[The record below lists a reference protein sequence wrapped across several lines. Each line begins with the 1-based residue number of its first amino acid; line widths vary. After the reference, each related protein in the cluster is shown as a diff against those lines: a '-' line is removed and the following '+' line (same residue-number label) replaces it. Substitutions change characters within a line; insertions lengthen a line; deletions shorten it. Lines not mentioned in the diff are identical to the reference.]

1 MMRYLLTLALLLVAA
16 TVDAY
21 SALPH
26 PLAYAASFSHIS
38 RELDLIN
45 LGNCS
50 VANASLPLSD
60 TKAKLPNPSINLA
73 LKYVVL
79 GRGTQNYSCPALN
92 ASSDLKATIK
102 PIATGAAATLFDAS
116 CLASRSGALLH
127 QLPAM
132 LSNVPLGSISF
143 IAALLGQGTKS
154 TDLII
159 GQHYF
164 NAGGDPVFDLSLS
177 GSDSWIV
184 AKKDAAVSAPVTE
197 PSDNQSG
204 NVPWLKLGHKDG
216 CNIQEVYRVVTSQG
230 DPPSMCTGQ
239 NETFQVAY
247 AAEYWF
253 YG

>member
-1 MMRYLLTLALLLVAA
+1 MRCFLTLALLLVAA
-16 TVDAY
+16 TIDAY

-26 PLAYAASFSHIS
+26 PLALAASFSHIS

-50 VANASLPLSD
+50 LANASIPLKD
-60 TKAKLPNPSINLA
+60 TETKLPAPSTNLT

-79 GRGTQNYSCPALN
+79 GRGTQNYSCLALN
-92 ASSDLKATIK
+92 TPSSHKATTK

-116 CLASRSGALLH
+116 CVASSSGTLLH
-127 QLPAM
+127 QLPAIM
-132 LSNVPLGSISF
+132 SNTPLGSIVF
-143 IAALLGQGTKS
+143 MAALLGQGTKS

-159 GQHYF
+159 GEHYF

-177 GSDSWIV
+177 GSQSWIV
-184 AKKDAAVSAPVTE
+184 AKKDASVSAPATE
-197 PSDNQSG
+197 PSNNQSG

-230 DPPSMCTGQ
+230 DPPSTCTGQ
-239 NETFQVAY
+239 NETIQVAY
-247 AAEYWF
+247 AAEYWI